1 MPTTN
6 DKTKPALSAG
16 ESVEETRDETLGSEV
31 PTAKE
36 QARRRAAIEA
46 MLAFRDSG
54 AIKPVTLEEILAWR
68 DEGHRC

>member
-16 ESVEETRDETLGSEV
+16 KSVEETRDETLDSKE

-36 QARRRAAIEA
+36 QARRRAAIDA

-54 AIKPVTLEEILAWR
+54 AIKPVTLEEILSWR
-68 DEGHRC
+68 HEGHRC